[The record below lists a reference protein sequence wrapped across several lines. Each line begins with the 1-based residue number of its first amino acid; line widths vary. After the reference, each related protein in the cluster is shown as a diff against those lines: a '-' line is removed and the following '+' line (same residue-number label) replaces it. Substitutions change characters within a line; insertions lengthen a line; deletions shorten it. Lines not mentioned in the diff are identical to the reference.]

1 MQTFRKHHQTDTFQH
16 MEHFQWCA
24 PVTPRPSWHQRMHFC
39 YTAALHNQREK
50 IQTRI
55 SQGYLCPQGQRRGN
69 NAMTTLW
76 DKGWRPNWAE
86 QWWVILALT
95 WQQLL
100 YFVSAAVT
108 PEMLFTFLS
117 HAWPLLKFAFL
128 IKHLSMSNEAKTVQ
142 ELQYFRSKL
151 VLLILLVYFVWNLEK
166 GHWIDWC

>member
-1 MQTFRKHHQTDTFQH
+1 MHLLP
-16 MEHFQWCA
+16 
-24 PVTPRPSWHQRMHFC
+24 PVHRDIKECTSA
-39 YTAALHNQREK
+39 TAALHNQREK

-86 QWWVILALT
+86 QWWVIPDLSSH
-95 WQQLL
+95 LL

-128 IKHLSMSNEAKTVQ
+128 IKHLSMSNEAKAVQ
-142 ELQYFRSKL
+142 EVQYFRSKL
-151 VLLILLVYFVWNLEK
+151 VFLILLVYFVWNLEK